1 MATLFDPLTIRGVTL
16 PNRVVVSPMCEYS
29 SVDGFANDWHL
40 VHLGSRAVGGAGLV
54 FTEATAVTAE
64 GRISPED
71 LGIWSDAHIEFLA
84 RIVRF
89 LVGQGTVPGMQLAHA
104 GRKGSTHRPW
114 SGYGAIA
121 PAAGGWAPVAPSGVA
136 YSEDY
141 PQPRALTKDGI
152 RGVVAAFAAA
162 ARRALAAGFRVL
174 EIHAAHGYLLH
185 EFFSPLS
192 NFRED
197 EYGGSFENR
206 TRIAREIV
214 SAIRA
219 LMPEKLPLFIRISAT
234 DWKDGG
240 WDVEQTVELARQL
253 APLGVDL
260 VDCSSAG
267 LVQDQKVVAG
277 PGFQVPF
284 AARIRRDAGV
294 RTSAVGLIETKE
306 QVAEI
311 LAKGQADL
319 VFMARE
325 FLRDPYWPLRAAR
338 EMKQAASW
346 PVQYL
351 RAAPPESPAR
361 KALDFA
367 AENPSPEK

>member
-1 MATLFDPLTIRGVTL
+1 MARLFDPLPIRGVTL
-16 PNRVVVSPMCEYS
+16 PNRISVSPMCEYS

-40 VHLGSRAVGGAGLV
+40 VHLGSRAAGGAGLV
-54 FTEATAVTAE
+54 LTEATAVTPE
-64 GRISPED
+64 GRITPQD

-89 LVGQGTVPGMQLAHA
+89 LKSQGAVPGMQLAHA
-104 GRKGSTHRPW
+104 GRKGSTYRPW
-114 SGYGAIA
+114 SGYGAVA
-121 PAAGGWAPVAPSGVA
+121 PKHGGWAPAAPSAVA
-136 YSEDY
+136 YSEEY
-141 PQPRALTKDGI
+141 AMPQALTKQGI
-152 RGVVAAFAAA
+152 RGVVEAFAQA
-162 ARRALAAGFRVL
+162 ARRALAAGFLVL

-192 NFRED
+192 NFRDD

-214 SAIRA
+214 SALRK
-219 LMPEKLPLFIRISAT
+219 LMPENLPLFIRISAT
-234 DWKDGG
+234 DWKEGG
-240 WDVEQTVELARQL
+240 WDIDQAVELARQL

-260 VDCSSAG
+260 LDCSSGG
-267 LVQDQKVVAG
+267 LVHDQKVVAG

-284 AARIRRDAGV
+284 AERIRRDAGMM
-294 RTSAVGLIETKE
+294 TSAVGLIETKE
-306 QVAEI
+306 QIAEI

-338 EMKQAASW
+338 ELKQPVGW
-346 PVQYL
+346 PAQYL
-351 RAAPPESPAR
+351 RAAPPDSPTR
-361 KALDFA
+361 KPLDDE
-367 AENPSPEK
+367 AEKAKGTN

>member
-1 MATLFDPLTIRGVTL
+1 M
-16 PNRVVVSPMCEYS
+16 
-29 SVDGFANDWHL
+29 
-40 VHLGSRAVGGAGLV
+40 
-54 FTEATAVTAE
+54 
-64 GRISPED
+64 
-71 LGIWSDAHIEFLA
+71 
-84 RIVRF
+84 
-89 LVGQGTVPGMQLAHA
+89 
-104 GRKGSTHRPW
+104 
-114 SGYGAIA
+114 
-121 PAAGGWAPVAPSGVA
+121 AAGYRLAPSAVA

-162 ARRALAAGFRVL
+162 ARRALAAGFQVL

-214 SAIRA
+214 TAIRA
-219 LMPEKLPLFIRISAT
+219 LMPERLPLFIRISAT
-234 DWKDGG
+234 DWKEGG
-240 WDVEQTVELARQL
+240 WDLEQAVELARQL
-253 APLGVDL
+253 GPLGVDL

-267 LVQDQKVVAG
+267 LVHDQKVVAG

-338 EMKQAASW
+338 EMKQAVSW

-351 RAAPPESPAR
+351 RAAPPEAPQR
-361 KALDFA
+361 KPLQSDPRQPTKWRLGSTG
-367 AENPSPEK
+367 NVRGSS